1 MITLSIFDLKPREAL
16 QAARRLRRSH
26 LPSGQALES
35 EESIKNALSCVG
47 GRLSYIS
54 RMTKSKMNMEETAKN
69 MVEREKGWLLSQI
82 GLIPDHDDDVMDEV
96 SSHNFRLDIT
106 LSIMLMCNV
115 AKMELLLMVALTR
128 IRETASGTAGK
139 VKGKRRG
146 TGCLCPSF
154 DQLRELSFIPHLV

>member
-1 MITLSIFDLKPREAL
+1 MITLSVFDLKPREAL

-35 EESIKNALSCVG
+35 EESIKNALLCVG

-54 RMTKSKMNMEETAKN
+54 RMTKSKMNLEKAAKN
-69 MVEREKGWLLSQI
+69 MVETEKGWLLSQI

-96 SSHNFRLDIT
+96 SSLIFSLDT
-106 LSIMLMCNV
+106 TWSIVLMCNV

-128 IRETASGTAGK
+128 IRETASGTAEK
-139 VKGKRRG
+139 SKGKRRG
-146 TGCLCPSF
+146 TG
-154 DQLRELSFIPHLV
+154 